1 MLHESK
7 KKNVCSMQSTRV
19 LCGASTSGRKK
30 EAGALRLLDQSK
42 LAVASISTRPCFK
55 YLDLPS
61 KHHSS
66 IYSIGSHRRML
77 LRHTLDGYLYLHDRV
92 SSLPAG
98 HGAAAKCSVATTFTS
113 RRRQYQGRQYGHN
126 TQPCQGIVA
135 LTTFLF
141 FTASGPLHVLRRST
155 LQQLTVLF
163 IVFTILFV
171 HLHTKACRTM
181 PFTPT
186 LFDHLSSI

>member
-1 MLHESK
+1 M
-7 KKNVCSMQSTRV
+7 N
-19 LCGASTSGRKK
+19 
-30 EAGALRLLDQSK
+30 
-42 LAVASISTRPCFK
+42 AVARRRVKERGRRSALAGPIKACRWVYFNTTVFQIPRPSFK
-55 YLDLPS
+55 TS
-61 KHHSS
+61 
-66 IYSIGSHRRML
+66 L
-77 LRHTLDGYLYLHDRV
+77 LHIFHWVTSARAIAAHNLWLYLHDRV

-98 HGAAAKCSVATTFTS
+98 HGAAAKCSIATFTS

-126 TQPCQGIVA
+126 TQPRQGIVA
-135 LTTFLF
+135 STTFLF

-186 LFDHLSSI
+186 LFDHPSSI